1 MTTDAAKDKILSTLM
16 GCEISLYT
24 TLYGPDTAVVSISN
38 LLSLIPDL
46 TRCRARLAI
55 KDLLQDGIIKY
66 TSQGHPAIESFGE
79 YRELVCD
86 AMPPTNGYALT
97 QKAYETDIWKNR
109 YAEWEKSMEEWT
121 NGGLENGEA
130 D

>member
-1 MTTDAAKDKILSTLM
+1 MTTEEAKDRILTTLM

-38 LLSLIPDL
+38 FLSLIPDL
-46 TRCRARLAI
+46 TRYRARLAI

-97 QKAYETDIWKNR
+97 RKAFETETWKAR
-109 YAEWEKSMEEWT
+109 YAEWEKSMEEWA

>member
-1 MTTDAAKDKILSTLM
+1 MTTDEAKNKILSTLM

-46 TRCRARLAI
+46 TRYRVRLAI

-97 QKAYETDIWKNR
+97 QKAFETDIWKNR

-121 NGGLENGEA
+121 NG
-130 D
+130 

>member
-1 MTTDAAKDKILSTLM
+1 MTTDAAKDEILSTLM
-16 GCEISLYT
+16 SCEICLYT
-24 TLYGPDTAVVSISN
+24 TLYAPDTAVVSISN
-38 LLSLIPDL
+38 ILALIPGL
-46 TRCRARLAI
+46 TKYRAMLAI
-55 KDLLQDGIIKY
+55 KELMQDGMVRY

-97 QKAYETDIWKNR
+97 KQAFESDTWKSIKT
-109 YAEWEKSMEEWT
+109 EWEKSMEEWA
-121 NGGLENGEA
+121 NGRLE

>member
-1 MTTDAAKDKILSTLM
+1 MTTEEAKDRILTTLM

-24 TLYGPDTAVVSISN
+24 TLYGPDKAVVSISN
-38 LLSLIPDL
+38 FLSLIPGL
-46 TRCRARLAI
+46 TRYRARLAI

-97 QKAYETDIWKNR
+97 QKACETDIWKAR
-109 YAEWEKSMEEWT
+109 YAEWKKSMEEWA
-121 NGGLENGEA
+121 NGGLENG
-130 D
+130 

>member
-1 MTTDAAKDKILSTLM
+1 MTTDEAKDKILSTLM
-16 GCEISLYT
+16 SCEISLYT
-24 TLYGPDTAVVSISN
+24 TLYAPDTAVVSISN
-38 LLSLIPDL
+38 LMALIPGL
-46 TRCRARLAI
+46 TKYRARLAI
-55 KDLLQDGIIKY
+55 KELMQEGMVRY

-97 QKAYETDIWKNR
+97 KQAFESDTWKSVKT
-109 YAEWEKSMEEWT
+109 EWEKSMEEWA
-121 NGGLENGEA
+121 NGRLE

>member
-1 MTTDAAKDKILSTLM
+1 MTTDAAKDEILSTLM
-16 GCEISLYT
+16 SCEISLYT
-24 TLYGPDTAVVSISN
+24 TLYAPDTAVVSISN
-38 LLSLIPDL
+38 ILALIPGL
-46 TRCRARLAI
+46 TKYRAMLAI
-55 KDLLQDGIIKY
+55 KELMQDGMVRY

-97 QKAYETDIWKNR
+97 KQAFESDTWKSIKT
-109 YAEWEKSMEEWT
+109 EWEKSMEEWA
-121 NGGLENGEA
+121 NGRLE

>member
-1 MTTDAAKDKILSTLM
+1 MTTDAAKDEILSTLM
-16 GCEISLYT
+16 SCEISLYT
-24 TLYGPDTAVVSISN
+24 TLYAPDTAVVSISN
-38 LLSLIPDL
+38 ILALIPGL
-46 TRCRARLAI
+46 TKYRARLAI
-55 KDLLQDGIIKY
+55 KELMQDGMVRY

-97 QKAYETDIWKNR
+97 KQAFESDTWKSIKT
-109 YAEWEKSMEEWT
+109 EWEKSMEEWA
-121 NGGLENGEA
+121 NGRLE